1 MGMCSMQVCAVSQDW
16 RRCYKCKQHGHIA
29 KYCPSVRQTVH
40 PPGQPS
46 EKSTKSA
53 KRIERDNARM
63 SAYNA
68 RKASMANMPFASV
81 STEEFKTLLPRPDH
95 NRDSAFHKDTIQKYK
110 TEIQELKSKLNDRER
125 ELEMNCLAI
134 DVKDLQSENDE
145 LRERIVSKKSEKR
158 EYVQKVR
165 KELDT
170 KDTEIVQLKIQIL
183 NANHKLSWTEKCN
196 ADLCDKVEQDEIR
209 IYELEKQVRN
219 STGQG
224 QSRIVHEGQGHRVHA
239 GQGQHHVHAVR
250 NEQMPGLFMARRPP
264 RQGYRQRGNRYPKQ

>member
-1 MGMCSMQVCAVSQDW
+1 MQVCAVSQDW
-16 RRCYKCKQHGHIA
+16 RRCYKCKQHGHIT

-46 EKSTKSA
+46 EKSSKSA

-81 STEEFKTLLPRPDH
+81 STEEFKTLLPRPDL
-95 NRDSAFHKDTIQKYK
+95 NRDSTIHKDTIREYEKQI
-110 TEIQELKSKLNDRER
+110 EELKSKLNDRER
-125 ELEMNCLAI
+125 ELENNCLEI

-165 KELDT
+165 KELNT
-170 KDTEIVQLKIQIL
+170 KDTEIIQLKIQIL

-224 QSRIVHEGQGHRVHA
+224 QSHIVREGQGQSVHA
-239 GQGQHHVHAVR
+239 GYGQNRVNAVQ
-250 NEQMPGLFMARRPP
+250 NEQMPGLFMARRP
-264 RQGYRQRGNRYPKQ
+264 RKQGYRHRGNRYPNQ